1 MNPAHRQV
9 GRQMAKGAAWMVLMR
24 LASRTIGLV
33 STIILARLLV
43 PEDFGLVAIATT
55 IAFAIDTLGE
65 FSFDFALIRDQ
76 AATRAHY
83 DAAWTLSLVRGLVV
97 AVALAAG
104 AVPASLFFADARLE
118 PILYVLAGTAL
129 AQAAQNIGVV
139 DFRKEMNFDREFAFM
154 LWPRLAG
161 FVVTIALAFLWR
173 DWRALVA
180 GIVATRLAQLV
191 LSYTMHPYRP
201 RLSLAEWRPI
211 MSFSKWMLVNN
222 ILYFLAG
229 RVDTIILGRMFG
241 PHLLGLYSVASE
253 ISALPTTE
261 LVWPIQRALFPGF
274 ARLAGDMTALRRSY
288 LDGFGVLLA
297 IALPASVG
305 IALIAD
311 PAIRIFLGPK
321 WLDAIPL
328 LQILAICGMLRL
340 GGANAGSAMLALG
353 KTRGFT
359 ALVTA
364 GVSIQLVLLIW
375 GAYAA
380 GITGAAAGLTVSAGI
395 SLVLILIATDRLLGV
410 SPRELIAAVWRTLAA
425 AAIMAGNVLALQDRW
440 RPWGLPESNALEL
453 TAAVVS
459 GALVYVA
466 AHLLLWRIAGQPAG
480 AERILLNALV
490 ELKGRF
496 FGGK

>member
-1 MNPAHRQV
+1 
-9 GRQMAKGAAWMVLMR
+9 MAKGAAWMVLMR
-24 LASRTIGLV
+24 LASRTIGLI

-43 PEDFGLVAIATT
+43 PADFGLVAIATT

-76 AATRAHY
+76 AASRAHY
-83 DAAWTLSLVRGLVV
+83 DAAWTLGLVRGLVV

-104 AVPASLFFADARLE
+104 AIPASLFFADARLE

-161 FVVTIALAFLWR
+161 FVVTIALAFAWR

-201 RLSLAEWRPI
+201 RLGLAEWRPI

-222 ILYFLAG
+222 ILYFLSG
-229 RVDTIILGRMFG
+229 RADTIILGRMFG

-274 ARLAGDMTALRRSY
+274 ARLADDPAALRRSY

-305 IALIAD
+305 IALIAE
-311 PAIRIFLGPK
+311 PAIRLFLGPK

-328 LQILAICGMLRL
+328 LQVLAICGMFRL

-353 KTRGFT
+353 RARAFT
-359 ALVTA
+359 LLVTVNVA
-364 GVSIQLVLLIW
+364 IQLPLLIG
-375 GAYAA
+375 GAYA
-380 GITGAAAGLTVSAGI
+380 GGVTGAAIGLTISAGI
-395 SLVLILIATDRLLGV
+395 GLMLVMIATDRLLGV

-425 AAIMAGNVLALQDRW
+425 AAIMAGNVVALQNAW
-440 RPWGLPESNALEL
+440 HAWGLPESNALEL
-453 TAAVVS
+453 GAAVVS

-466 AHLLLWRIAGQPAG
+466 AHLLLWRVAGMPAG
-480 AERILLNALV
+480 AERILLNALI
-490 ELKGRF
+490 ELKGKY
-496 FGGK
+496 FGGKEPPHPSTSSG